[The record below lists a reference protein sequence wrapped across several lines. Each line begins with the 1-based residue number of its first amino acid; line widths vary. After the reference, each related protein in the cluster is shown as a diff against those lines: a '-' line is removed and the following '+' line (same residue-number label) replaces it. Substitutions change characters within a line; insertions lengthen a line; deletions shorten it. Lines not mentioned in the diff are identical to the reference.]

1 MKTYS
6 GNTAWNFVNGV
17 IYSLTVVS
25 TMGNLKN
32 LVVSTSRIFLYL

>member
-25 TMGNLKN
+25 TIGNFEN
-32 LVVSTSRIFLYL
+32 LVVTIFRIFLY